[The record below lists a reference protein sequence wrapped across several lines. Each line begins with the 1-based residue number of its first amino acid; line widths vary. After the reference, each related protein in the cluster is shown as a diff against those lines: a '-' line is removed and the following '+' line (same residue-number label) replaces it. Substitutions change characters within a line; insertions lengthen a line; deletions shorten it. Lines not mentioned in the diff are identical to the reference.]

1 MKKFLSLFALALLTM
16 SVGAAN
22 TYVKVTNLDQM
33 EEGKKYILVNEEASV
48 AMGELNTS
56 GSNNFGTT
64 VDITMV
70 NGVIDIDGTAVVE
83 LTTVGRSQDEFGKPT
98 FNFRMG
104 EDSKYIAWISGNSL
118 TSINAPGSTNSQWLP
133 TLTDDGVILKNREN
147 NDRILQ
153 YNASAP
159 RFAAYTSTQKP
170 AVLYIQSVPEEE
182 GITTLSQ
189 ANALEDDANFTFD
202 GDAVVTITWKGSVY
216 LRDESGYGQIAG
228 VEETIANGQV
238 LSQGWNATKTSV
250 DGWVKYIDATN
261 LSASGETNADLAAP
275 IMLTG
280 FPDESMLNAYVF
292 VENVAKPSF
301 FPIRALPL
309 PDGTTISLTGTG
321 NQPTNGNYN
330 VFGIIWKDGNGN
342 LVFEPVAWK
351 DYVAPPTFLRGDV
364 DDDGNVGIAD
374 VSALIDYILTGDS
387 TGINLAAAD
396 VDEDD
401 NVGIADV
408 SALIDYILMGTW

>member
-1 MKKFLSLFALALLTM
+1 MKKIVSLFSIALLTM
-16 SVGAAN
+16 SAWAAN
-22 TYVKVTNLDQM
+22 TYVKVTSVDQLVA
-33 EEGKKYILVNEEASV
+33 GQKYILVNEEYSR
-48 AMGELNTS
+48 AMGDIT
-56 GSNNFGTT
+56 GSSTNYGSV
-64 VDITMV
+64 VDIIMN
-70 NGVIDIDGTAVVE
+70 NGVIDIEGTDVVE
-83 LTTVGRSQDEFGKPT
+83 LIASEGNPDVYGHPT
-98 FNFRMG
+98 WYFDINGGSRFL
-104 EDSKYIAWISGNSL
+104 IWVSGNSL
-118 TSINAPGSTNSQWLP
+118 NTVNMAAGATGSQWLAN
-133 TLTDDGVILKNREN
+133 LTDDGVILKNKADN
-147 NDRILQ
+147 TRILQ
-153 YNASAP
+153 YNSGAP
-159 RFAAYTSTQKP
+159 RFACYASEQKP
-170 AVLYIQSVPEEE
+170 AVLYVQGVPEDE

-189 ANALEDDANFTFD
+189 ANALEDDANFTFN

-250 DGWVKYIDATN
+250 NGWVKYIDATN
-261 LSASGETNADLAAP
+261 LSTSGETNADLAAP